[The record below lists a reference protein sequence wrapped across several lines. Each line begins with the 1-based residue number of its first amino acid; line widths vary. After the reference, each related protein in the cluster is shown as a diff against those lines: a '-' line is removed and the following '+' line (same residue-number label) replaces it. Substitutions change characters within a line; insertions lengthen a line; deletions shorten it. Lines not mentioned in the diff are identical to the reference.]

1 MRVLIFHKTY
11 GWKCSH
17 IKIST
22 RYCYKCILEKVS
34 AIFSNCNVGWIF
46 LTYFR
51 KILKCCKHNENPC
64 IGSRV
69 VPCWQTEGKLDMTM
83 LMNEHKILKCTS
95 IIDIL
100 CIVNLQFTLCL
111 LLFNFLLETYEIVV
125 LQDAIDF
132 GAVDV

>member
-1 MRVLIFHKTY
+1 
-11 GWKCSH
+11 
-17 IKIST
+17 
-22 RYCYKCILEKVS
+22 
-34 AIFSNCNVGWIF
+34 
-46 LTYFR
+46 
-51 KILKCCKHNENPC
+51 
-64 IGSRV
+64 
-69 VPCWQTEGKLDMTM
+69 MTM

-125 LQDAIDF
+125 LRDAIDF